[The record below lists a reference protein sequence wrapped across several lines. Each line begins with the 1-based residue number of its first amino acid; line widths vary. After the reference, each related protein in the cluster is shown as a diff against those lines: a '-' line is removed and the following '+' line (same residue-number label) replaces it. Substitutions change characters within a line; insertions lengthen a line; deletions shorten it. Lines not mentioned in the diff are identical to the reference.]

1 MIDSKQLDII
11 IDNYSIDDILD
22 DTKTDRIY
30 KLFMIRQALAQIDQ
44 LEKQAEFFESAKDMN
59 NRFDK
64 DMIKEILGDV
74 SLKDI
79 LNKLTK

>member
-1 MIDSKQLDII
+1 MIDSKQLDTI

-79 LNKLTK
+79 LNKLTN

>member
-79 LNKLTK
+79 LNKLTN